1 MGKEWVVLAASVV
14 INCLLKGS
22 LKSLGVV
29 LEELNRHG
37 IDPSQ
42 SSWIPA
48 IAYTLFAC
56 LSAPVARL
64 PRFFPPRWV
73 ALLGGLMASI
83 GMCPSSM
90 IPSHPQTFSKYILKG
105 FLLAASSSLPL
116 LYLGL
121 GGALGTGG
129 CLAHITGVLEIN
141 KRFTGTRRGLAHG
154 WSLAGNTLGGFLL
167 PAGMALLFEH
177 WGQAGA
183 LAIHSAILLNT
194 LPPALFYS
202 GQVVRVEER
211 EEGREGDGG
220 RRQDKVWSNP
230 RFWFCIFSMAS
241 TTIGYTNFSLYLP
254 LHLTGSLG
262 DLLDVLI

>member
-1 MGKEWVVLAASVV
+1 MGQEWVVLGASVV

-90 IPSHPQTFSKYILKG
+90 IPSHPQTFSNYIQR
-105 FLLAASSSLPL
+105 FPSRCQFFPSSPLPWPWRCPGYWRL
-116 LYLGL
+116 PRSHHR
-121 GGALGTGG
+121 GAGDQQE
-129 CLAHITGVLEIN
+129 V
-141 KRFTGTRRGLAHG
+141 HG
-154 WSLAGNTLGGFLL
+154 DEEG
-167 PAGMALLFEH
+167 
-177 WGQAGA
+177 
-183 LAIHSAILLNT
+183 
-194 LPPALFYS
+194 S
-202 GQVVRVEER
+202 GSRVEPGGKHT
-211 EEGREGDGG
+211 GRFSPPRWDG
-220 RRQDKVWSNP
+220 S
-230 RFWFCIFSMAS
+230 
-241 TTIGYTNFSLYLP
+241 P
-254 LHLTGSLG
+254 L
-262 DLLDVLI
+262 